1 MSLASQVMLDGA
13 ILPAA
18 QAKVSALADGFLFG
32 LGAFETIR
40 VRDGRPC
47 LLAAHHHRLTSACVG
62 LGLEPPADL
71 AELSRRITRLLACV
85 NLPQAAVK
93 IVRYRELT
101 RTAELI
107 TARTPPYTGPDALRG
122 FRVQT
127 VRQGSREGRLT
138 HHKTLS
144 YLENLLSRKAARE
157 AGFDE
162 ALYVTPEGN
171 VLEGSS
177 SNVFIVKG
185 GKAFTPPLQAGIL
198 PGVARAR
205 VLSLIGPNR
214 VEEIPLTLPDVFSA
228 DECFL
233 TNALLPVMP
242 VCTIDQH
249 AFPARAPETDALRR
263 AYLSLPE

>member
-1 MSLASQVMLDGA
+1 MSLASQVMLDGS

-40 VRDGRPC
+40 VRNGRPC
-47 LLAAHHHRLTSACVG
+47 LLAAHHQRLSAACTA
-62 LGLEPPADL
+62 LGLEPPP
-71 AELSRRITRLLACV
+71 ELDELNRRITRLLASV

-127 VRQGSREGRLT
+127 VCQGSREGRLT

-144 YLENLLSRKAARE
+144 YLENLLTRKAARE

-162 ALYVTPEGN
+162 ALFVTPEGY

-177 SNVFIVKG
+177 SNLFIVKG
-185 GKAFTPPLQAGIL
+185 GKALTPPLQAGIL

-205 VLSLIGPNR
+205 VLSLIGPTR
-214 VEEIPLTLPDVFSA
+214 CEERPLTLSEVLGA

-263 AYLSLPE
+263 AYLSAPE